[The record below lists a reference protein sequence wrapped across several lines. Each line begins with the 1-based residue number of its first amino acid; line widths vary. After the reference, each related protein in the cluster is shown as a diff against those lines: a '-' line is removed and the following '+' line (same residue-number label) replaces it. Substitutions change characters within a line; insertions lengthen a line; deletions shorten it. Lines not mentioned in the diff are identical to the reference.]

1 MKTTD
6 YTDDPISREY
16 LKRIPQLL
24 DLEDTNFVT
33 QAKFC
38 GLDPAEDFQNLD
50 LGEVDFS
57 NCDLRGFNFS
67 GSDLRG
73 CYGVNVRWEVDDPI
87 FDGADTDDSLFSHR
101 LTQERYFQ
109 EHPDE
114 LEVVDRLSI
123 DYWANVII
131 RVEEFLQDKASDR
144 GAMIA
149 RALFDR
155 SRDPT
160 VRMNI
165 LLFMKVTTEHSRDH
179 KLFIFDILSGYESD
193 PTVTLA
199 AVRALNVFYGDDRD
213 AFNWLLKYLD
223 HSSREVRRAAFL
235 GALRSDRIKDG
246 LPRIISYVKD
256 QADSAQRRAFVGVAS
271 RLISSQINSAVY
283 NWRDKCFYDFHDV
296 LSTSDVLAWNNEEFR
311 LFEGRHTK
319 QAAGVLVKTFLKRRL
334 NLIGKF
340 GERYGF
346 HFRYQEKPNGP
357 VVVLGAKDVQL
368 AESLQSLIA
377 QRR

>member
-16 LKRIPQLL
+16 LERIPRLL
-24 DLEDTNFVT
+24 DLEDTNFVN

-38 GLDPAEDFQNLD
+38 GLDPATDFQNLD
-50 LGEVDFS
+50 LCEVDFS
-57 NCDLRGFNFS
+57 DCDLRGFNFS

-101 LTQERYFQ
+101 LGQEGYFQ
-109 EHPDE
+109 DHPEE
-114 LEVVDRLSI
+114 LDVVNRLSV

-131 RVEEFLQDKASDR
+131 RVEELLQDKASDR

-149 RALFDR
+149 RALFDK
-155 SRDPT
+155 STDPT

-179 KLFIFDILSGYESD
+179 KLFIFDILSGYKND

-199 AVRALNVFYGDDRD
+199 AIRALNVFYGDERD
-213 AFNWLLKYLD
+213 AFNWLIKCLN
-223 HSSREVRRAAFL
+223 HPSREVRRTAFL
-235 GALRSDRIKDG
+235 GALRSGRIKEG
-246 LPRIISYVKD
+246 LNQIMSYVREH
-256 QADSAQRRAFVGVAS
+256 ADSAQRRAFVGVTS
-271 RLISSQINSAVY
+271 RLISSLVNSAVY
-283 NWRDKCFYDFHDV
+283 NWRDKCFYDYHQV
-296 LSTSDVLAWNNEEFR
+296 LSTSDVMAWNPEEFR
-311 LFEGRHTK
+311 SFEGRHTRK
-319 QAAGVLVKTFLKRRL
+319 ASGLLVKAFLKRRL

-346 HFRYQEKPNGP
+346 FFRYQEKANGP
-357 VVVLGAKDVQL
+357 ILVLGGSEVELSEPVRAL
-368 AESLQSLIA
+368 LA